1 MRIFTSC
8 KTFSP
13 KLKIKIN
20 LIGLILLLMS
30 CGTTERLSS
39 RVKQEYL
46 SKHSINSNSS
56 SFKYRT
62 KSLKQMLDIFQMQ
75 NEIKDTLI
83 IIESYPDI
91 QIPKSVTATIKSKTD
106 SIYFISDYEN
116 NKLIRT
122 YAPQKDGDLIHDI
135 FYDMVMDY
143 IKKGEISNLKTLHEK
158 NREYN
163 HSSTSYLT
171 ILKPKDKD
179 FEIIKTLI
187 FEEFAVDFK
196 DSKDPKIRELINEK

>member
-1 MRIFTSC
+1 M
-8 KTFSP
+8 
-13 KLKIKIN
+13 LKIFQ
-20 LIGLILLLMS
+20 
-30 CGTTERLSS
+30 
-39 RVKQEYL
+39 V
-46 SKHSINSNSS
+46 SN
-56 SFKYRT
+56 K
-62 KSLKQMLDIFQMQ
+62 L
-75 NEIKDTLI
+75 NDTVI

-106 SIYFISDYEN
+106 SIYYISDYEN
-116 NKLIRT
+116 NRQVRT
-122 YAPQKDGDLIHDI
+122 YNPKKDGDLIHDI

-143 IKKGEISNLKTLHEK
+143 IKKGQISKLKTLHEQ

-179 FEIIKTLI
+179 FEIIETLI

-196 DSKDPKIRELINEK
+196 DSKDPKIRELMNE